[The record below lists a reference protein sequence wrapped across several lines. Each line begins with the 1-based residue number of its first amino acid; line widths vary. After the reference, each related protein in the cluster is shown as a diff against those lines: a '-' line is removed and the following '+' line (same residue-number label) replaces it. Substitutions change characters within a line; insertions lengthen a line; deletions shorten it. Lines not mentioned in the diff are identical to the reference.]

1 MSGEGRA
8 RFRQL
13 ALHLTLADH
22 CSFANY
28 CDGPNRAA
36 VHAVR
41 EQAAG
46 RGAQTCHL
54 YGPAGVGR
62 THLLQSAC
70 REVDRHGGRAVYLPL
85 GELAAGGPGVLQG
98 LGELAAVCVDDL
110 QAIAGDPA
118 WERALFRLCNDLR
131 EHGGRLL
138 AAADGPPGGIG
149 LHLPDLSS
157 RLAWGL
163 VFRLQPLDDEDR
175 LRALQLRARHRGL
188 VLSDE
193 AGRYLLRRQ
202 PRDPA
207 TLFRLLDGLDHA
219 ALAAQRRLT
228 IPFLR
233 EMLGS

>member
-1 MSGEGRA
+1 MSTDGPA

-13 ALHLTLADH
+13 ALHVTLADH
-22 CSFANY
+22 CSFDNY

-36 VHAVR
+36 VHALR

-46 RGAQTCHL
+46 GGAQTCFL
-54 YGPAGVGR
+54 YGPAGAGR
-62 THLLQSAC
+62 THLLQSSC
-70 REVDRHGGRAVYLPL
+70 REVDRRGGRAVYLPL
-85 GELAAGGPGVLQG
+85 GELAAAGSGVLDG
-98 LGELAAVCVDDL
+98 LGELAAVCLDDV
-110 QAIAGDPA
+110 QVIAGDPE
-118 WERALFRLCNDLR
+118 WERALFGLCNELR
-131 EHGGRLL
+131 ERGSRLL
-138 AAADGPPGGIG
+138 VAADGPPAGIG
-149 LHLPDLSS
+149 LRLPDLSS

-207 TLFRLLDGLDHA
+207 TLFSLLDGLDRA
-219 ALAAQRRLT
+219 ALAAKRRLT

-233 EMLGS
+233 QMLG